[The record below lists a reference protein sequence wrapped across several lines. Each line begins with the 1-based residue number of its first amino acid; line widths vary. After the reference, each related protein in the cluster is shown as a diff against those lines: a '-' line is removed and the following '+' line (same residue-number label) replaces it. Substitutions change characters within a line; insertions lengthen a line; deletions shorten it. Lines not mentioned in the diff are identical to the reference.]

1 MTMELTDIHTHNA
14 ASAAHTIYNSGS
26 IYTPDRNISI
36 GIHPWHI
43 NGRWESELASVAE
56 WAKAENVVDIGEC
69 GLDMLKSQAS
79 LELQEEVFR
88 AHMRLSEALQKPL
101 IIHCVKAHDRLIA
114 LYREARPSQ
123 TWIVHGFRG
132 KPQQANQLIK
142 AGFHISLG
150 ERFNPDSAKAIPID
164 RLFIETDESGCS
176 IEEIYAAI
184 AVAKGMALEEL
195 ARQTAENALIFGQF

>member
-1 MTMELTDIHTHNA
+1 MEFIDIHTHNTTPA
-14 ASAAHTIYNSGS
+14 CRTIYNNGTEYVAGRS
-26 IYTPDRNISI
+26 ISL

-43 NGRWESELASVAE
+43 SDKWRDDLAAITIL
-56 WAKAENVVDIGEC
+56 AKEDNVVAIGEC
-69 GLDMLKSQAS
+69 GLDALKSPAQI
-79 LELQEEVFR
+79 EVQEEIFK
-88 AHMRLSEALQKPL
+88 AHIQLSEALQKPL
-101 IIHCVKAHDRLIA
+101 IIHCVKAFDRLIA
-114 LYREARPSQ
+114 LRKETKPLQA
-123 TWIVHGFRG
+123 WILHGFRG